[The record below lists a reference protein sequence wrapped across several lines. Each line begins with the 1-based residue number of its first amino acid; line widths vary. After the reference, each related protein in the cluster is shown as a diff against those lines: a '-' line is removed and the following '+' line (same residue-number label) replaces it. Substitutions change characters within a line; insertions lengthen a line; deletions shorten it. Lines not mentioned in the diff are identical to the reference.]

1 MTLSLVR
8 SLINRGLAVVGLAV
22 VGLSLSIVSSAR
34 AGVANSGIRGASRS
48 NPIAGVQWGIYRGP
62 SGGLYPAYQAAKG
75 RDKTILANLALKPIV
90 QPLGSWDSNSEIGGA
105 VQEIIADT
113 TAGNPNVMS
122 EISTFALNPWEGG
135 ACDGSWNVGSDES
148 WYRQLARGIGS
159 ARMLAIAQ
167 IDLPFAL
174 CSSSS
179 APEQITGYGAE
190 TLSALPHTTV
200 YIDAGAAEWEPATRM
215 ANLLIRS
222 GIRHARGFS
231 LDDTQYGST
240 SLELQYGAQII
251 AALNADGVSGK
262 HFVVDTDENG
272 QPYLAGQV
280 SVGSNYTPRC
290 TTRTQTLCQRTGIP
304 PTTQVANPR
313 WQLSAADAHTAAD
326 DADGYVWSGAPWD
339 VNGGGLN
346 LSYALALGANG
357 EY

>member
-8 SLINRGLAVVGLAV
+8 SLVFRSLAVI
-22 VGLSLSIVSSAR
+22 GLSLSVVSSAQ
-34 AGVANSGIRGASRS
+34 AGVADRGIPRASRS
-48 NPIAGVQWGIYRGP
+48 NPIAGVPWGIYRGP

-75 RDKTILANLALKPIV
+75 RNKKILGNLALKPIV
-90 QPLGSWDSNSEIGGA
+90 QPLGTWDSNGEIGGA
-105 VQEIIADT
+105 VHEIIEDT

-135 ACDGSWNVGSDES
+135 ACDGSWNVGSGES

-159 ARMLAIAQ
+159 ARVLAVVQ
-167 IDLPFAL
+167 LDLPFAL
-174 CSSSS
+174 CTSSP
-179 APEQITGYGAE
+179 APEQITGYGAQ

-200 YIDAGAAEWEPATRM
+200 YIDAGAAEWEPAARM
-215 ANLLIRS
+215 ASLLIRS

-231 LDDTQYGST
+231 LDDTQYGAT
-240 SLELQYGAQII
+240 GLELEYGAQII

-262 HFVVDTDENG
+262 HFVVNTDENG

-280 SVGSNYTPRC
+280 SGGSNYTPRC

-313 WQLSAADAHTAAD
+313 WRLTAADAHTAGA
-326 DADGYVWSGAPWD
+326 DADGYVWAGAPWD